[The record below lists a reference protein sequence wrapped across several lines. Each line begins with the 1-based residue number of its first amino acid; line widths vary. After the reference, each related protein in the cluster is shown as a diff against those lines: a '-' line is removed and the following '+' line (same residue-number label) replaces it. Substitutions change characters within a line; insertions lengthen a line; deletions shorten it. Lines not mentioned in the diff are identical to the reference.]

1 MAANL
6 ENCKKDHLYEIVA
19 DRLEKDIVTG
29 IFTERRL
36 PSEQMLSVRYGVSRT
51 VMREALKILTERRMV
66 SVTAGS
72 GAYITRPDA
81 NDLSVVVNRLIQT
94 HDIDYLDAYDV
105 RIVLEAAGAAQCA
118 QRATDDELKCMEKLL
133 EFVRDRSISLST
145 RIEKDLEFHMYVA
158 KCSHNEMLALLID
171 AMGSILQD
179 VITLSVTIN
188 TDQTEMVK
196 GISHARILQAIKDR
210 NPFAAQSVMYDHLYS
225 SKMIYK
231 RHMDKLKREKEE
243 AAGNIEF

>member
-94 HDIDYLDAYDV
+94 HDIDHMGPAMLC
-105 RIVLEAAGAAQCA
+105 GF
-118 QRATDDELKCMEKLL
+118 QR
-133 EFVRDRSISLST
+133 
-145 RIEKDLEFHMYVA
+145 
-158 KCSHNEMLALLID
+158 
-171 AMGSILQD
+171 Q
-179 VITLSVTIN
+179 
-188 TDQTEMVK
+188 K
-196 GISHARILQAIKDR
+196 G
-210 NPFAAQSVMYDHLYS
+210 NPKGTAV
-225 SKMIYK
+225 
-231 RHMDKLKREKEE
+231 
-243 AAGNIEF
+243 